1 MHKTKKDKKKIKLPP
16 KKVIKRVL
24 ILLLILIAII
34 LLIITNPTF
43 RAKMRLEKINRPDTM
58 DETMPVPDY
67 LSAAVAKYDGE
78 LTPQIIA
85 KTYYNFSNVVIPK
98 YYKKCKE
105 MPDEKIEKYFG
116 RHKKIIKIELGF
128 TSSEE
133 FKSFIKLIQTLNG
146 EKLEFE
152 NYRILSDTVH
162 KENNIINCY
171 LIIKYKN
178 NEEIVL
184 NSQILNNI
192 QKAQTSILYSA
203 NTDKEKLEDAKKY
216 EKEQEE
222 TLNNYNSP
230 FKRGVPLDI
239 LE

>member
-78 LTPQIIA
+78 LTPQNIA
-85 KTYYNFSNVVIPK
+85 KTYYNFSELVIPK

-105 MPDEKIEKYFG
+105 MPDEKIEKYFK
-116 RHKKIIKIELGF
+116 RHKKIIKIELGY
-128 TSSEE
+128 TSSED
-133 FKSFIKLIQTLNG
+133 FKSFIKLIQTLKG

-152 NYRILSDTVH
+152 KYSILSDTVH
-162 KENNIINCY
+162 KDNNIINCY
-171 LIIKYKN
+171 LVIKYKN

-184 NSQILNNI
+184 NTQILNNI
-192 QKAQTSILYSA
+192 QKDQTSILYST
-203 NTDKEKLEDAKKY
+203 NTDKEKIEDAKKY
-216 EKEQEE
+216 EQEQEE
-222 TLNNYNSP
+222 ILNNYQSP